1 MIEDAKLNAMLCDIL
16 LFKAT
21 SREVAQKYGVST
33 ATVSRFR
40 RVYSFVENDEWG
52 KLKELM
58 KTENGVRGFSEWSAE
73 RLGKVIP
80 MDVYPVKESKPV
92 KVEEPPAE
100 EQKTE
105 APRQADADEQNTAL
119 VITSLL
125 GMIEKQNIL
134 LSQMAKESREQTEL
148 LTQVIDTVLPHWVT
162 DLKECVNTNTDLVC
176 TQLDESKKLL
186 DAVKCNTRRRG
197 A

>member
-1 MIEDAKLNAMLCDIL
+1 MMDDAKLNAMLCDIL
-16 LFKAT
+16 LFKTT

-40 RVYSFVENDEWG
+40 RVYAFVEKEEWDELK
-52 KLKELM
+52 KLAKQ
-58 KTENGVRGFSEWSAE
+58 ENGVRGFMSWSAE
-73 RLGKVIP
+73 RLGKAIP
-80 MDVYPVKESKPV
+80 ADFWPVKEAV
-92 KVEEPPAE
+92 KEEPPAE

-105 APRQADADEQNTAL
+105 APRQAAADGQNTAL
-119 VITSLL
+119 VISSLL
-125 GMIEKQNIL
+125 SMIEKQNLL

-148 LTQVIDTVLPHWVT
+148 MTQLLDTVLPHWVT
-162 DLKECVNTNTDLVC
+162 DLKECINTNADLVC

-197 A
+197 T